1 MEYMADNALDLSEGS
16 AAAAENT
23 EEKDVSTQGEMS
35 EGIEEAGSETEEGG
49 SGEISEEEAPAAA
62 PAAPVQ
68 KQPAA
73 SRPTGGISSGTALEM
88 KVVKP
93 ERFDEVRQIGEHLL
107 ARRTVVLNL
116 EETNKE
122 TTKRIIDFL
131 CGVVFAIDS
140 QVKKV
145 ANATYVVTPKNVDV
159 SGDQAEAPAA
169 ADAAD
174 QTVRQ
179 RDLFR

>member
-1 MEYMADNALDLSEGS
+1 MGFINRIGDLFKSPEEDFDDNEQYEGY
-16 AAAAENT
+16 ED
-23 EEKDVSTQGEMS
+23 EE
-35 EGIEEAGSETEEGG
+35 
-49 SGEISEEEAPAAA
+49 EEEAAPAPVQQPKAA
-62 PAAPVQ
+62 PA
-68 KQPAA
+68 PARA
-73 SRPTGGISSGTALEM
+73 TGGISSGAALEM

-93 ERFDEVRQIGEHLL
+93 ERFDEVKAIGEHLL

-131 CGVVFAIDS
+131 CGVVFAIDG

-159 SGDQAEAPAA
+159 SGEQSEAPAENGA
-169 ADAAD
+169 GK
-174 QTVRQ
+174 QPRE
-179 RDLFR
+179 LFQ

>member
-1 MEYMADNALDLSEGS
+1 MGLMNRLGDLFNSNEDF
-16 AAAAENT
+16 EN
-23 EEKDVSTQGEMS
+23 EEFDYEDEDEV
-35 EGIEEAGSETEEGG
+35 AVPAP
-49 SGEISEEEAPAAA
+49 APAAKPA
-62 PAAPVQ
+62 P
-68 KQPAA
+68 A
-73 SRPTGGISSGTALEM
+73 SRPTGGISSGAALEM

-93 ERFDEVRQIGEHLL
+93 ERFDEVRTIGEHLL

-131 CGVVFAIDS
+131 CGVVFAIDG

-159 SGDQAEAPAA
+159 SGDQAPEQT
-169 ADAAD
+169 ADESANKPKE
-174 QTVRQ
+174 
-179 RDLFR
+179 LFR

>member
-1 MEYMADNALDLSEGS
+1 MGFMNRFSELFKGEEEIDDNEEYVEYEDE
-16 AAAAENT
+16 
-23 EEKDVSTQGEMS
+23 
-35 EGIEEAGSETEEGG
+35 
-49 SGEISEEEAPAAA
+49 EEEAPVQAPAPTVRAAA
-62 PAAPVQ
+62 PAR
-68 KQPAA
+68 
-73 SRPTGGISSGTALEM
+73 STGGIASGAALEM

-93 ERFDEVRQIGEHLL
+93 ERFDEVRSIGEHLL

-131 CGVVFAIDS
+131 CGVVFAIDG

-159 SGDQAEAPAA
+159 SGEQADQPAA
-169 ADAAD
+169 QAQPAKP
-174 QTVRQ
+174 RE
-179 RDLFR
+179 LF

>member
-1 MEYMADNALDLSEGS
+1 MDRLGDLLKG
-16 AAAAENT
+16 
-23 EEKDVSTQGEMS
+23 
-35 EGIEEAGSETEEGG
+35 
-49 SGEISEEEAPAAA
+49 EEEYDENEEFEGYDDEEDEDVASAPAQVAKSS
-62 PAAPVQ
+62 PV
-68 KQPAA
+68 
-73 SRPTGGISSGTALEM
+73 SRPTGGISSAALEM

-93 ERFDEVRQIGEHLL
+93 ERFDEVRTIGEHLL

-131 CGVVFAIDS
+131 CGVVFAIDG

-159 SGDQAEAPAA
+159 SGEQTETPAQEQTA
-169 ADAAD
+169 A
-174 QTVRQ
+174 TPRE
-179 RDLFR
+179 LFR

>member
-1 MEYMADNALDLSEGS
+1 
-16 AAAAENT
+16 
-23 EEKDVSTQGEMS
+23 
-35 EGIEEAGSETEEGG
+35 
-49 SGEISEEEAPAAA
+49 
-62 PAAPVQ
+62 
-68 KQPAA
+68 
-73 SRPTGGISSGTALEM
+73 M

-93 ERFDEVRQIGEHLL
+93 ERFDEVRSIGEHLL

-131 CGVVFAIDS
+131 CGVVFAIDG

-159 SGDQAEAPAA
+159 SGEQAEQPAEEEQA
-169 ADAAD
+169 NK
-174 QTVRQ
+174 QPRE
-179 RDLFR
+179 LFR

>member
-1 MEYMADNALDLSEGS
+1 MGLMNRL
-16 AAAAENT
+16 
-23 EEKDVSTQGEMS
+23 GELFK
-35 EGIEEAGSETEEGG
+35 G
-49 SGEISEEEAPAAA
+49 EEEYDENEEFEEYEEEEEVAAA
-62 PAAPVQ
+62 PAPAPKAAPV
-68 KQPAA
+68 
-73 SRPTGGISSGTALEM
+73 SRPTGGISSGAALEM

-93 ERFDEVRQIGEHLL
+93 ERFDEVRAIGEHLL

-131 CGVVFAIDS
+131 CGVVFAIDG

-159 SGDQAEAPAA
+159 SGEQTEQPAEE
-169 ADAAD
+169 DAASK
-174 QTVRQ
+174 QPRE
-179 RDLFR
+179 LFR